1 LFDYHQGRR
10 YSVIMKTIK
19 DILSQLG
26 FITSPQMVELAEHF
40 PNTKVVIQWGGM
52 PRERVRACDA
62 VQRIEEVEG
71 RDEDYCRQCFICS
84 KEYRQLNEVFG
95 IAD

>member
-1 LFDYHQGRR
+1 MFDFRVWIH
-10 YSVIMKTIK
+10 YSYIMNTIK
-19 DILSQLG
+19 EILSQLG

-62 VQRIEEVEG
+62 VQRIEAVEKA
-71 RDEDYCRQCFICS
+71 DIDYCRQCFISS
-84 KEYRQLNEVFG
+84 KEYNQLKEVFA